1 MLWSN
6 TDSKIRKCKANTR
19 TLRDFFSALPLGE
32 ESRERIFAFGKNIF
46 RHPNAPF
53 SFDVLTKKVSKL

>member
-1 MLWSN
+1 MLRSN

-19 TLRDFFSALPLGE
+19 TLREFVNALPLGE

-46 RHPNAPF
+46 RHPNTPF
-53 SFDVLTKKVSKL
+53 SFDVLIKKGSKF